1 MRETITI
8 ECETNDFKAKAL
20 RWADE
25 NCHGDS
31 MAKMAKKVSAEFGI
45 EIERRTWARWYQK
58 SWNLTEKK
66 TEIGR
71 GYKVGLAFQSID
83 LLDSGTIMHAWNS
96 SKLTSLNTKS
106 VIDAEKITE
115 IEFADSVYGETLES
129 EYKSF

>member
-45 EIERRTWARWYQK
+45 EIKRRT
-58 SWNLTEKK
+58 
-66 TEIGR
+66 
-71 GYKVGLAFQSID
+71 
-83 LLDSGTIMHAWNS
+83 WNS

-115 IEFADSVYGETLES
+115 IELADSVYGETLES